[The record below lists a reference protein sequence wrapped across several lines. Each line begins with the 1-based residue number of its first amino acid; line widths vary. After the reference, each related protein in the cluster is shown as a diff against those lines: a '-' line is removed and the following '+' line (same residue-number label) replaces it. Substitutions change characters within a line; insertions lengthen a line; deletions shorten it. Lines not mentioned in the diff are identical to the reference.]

1 MTDALEDRMRAEAV
15 CELADALDC
24 LVASVAHDVRC
35 AELLCERDPAG
46 VPAEDDDPLR
56 AKTAGG
62 DYAAQPNRAVADNG
76 HSLSWADPGGQ
87 SRVVACRHHVGEGEE
102 RRHQRVVFADRQN
115 DERPVGLR
123 NTHRLA
129 LPSVDAVPGP
139 PAAVQARSLQSLLA
153 EDAAAVRPRERCD
166 DRVADRD
173 GADVGADGL
182 DDADELVAHALTGL
196 AGLHLAVGPEVAAAD
211 AGAGDADEGVGRFD
225 DAGVRHV
232 LDADVAGAV
241 HDSCAHR
248 DLPRASSRLELI
260 ESE

>member
-115 DERPVGLR
+115 D
-123 NTHRLA
+123 
-129 LPSVDAVPGP
+129 
-139 PAAVQARSLQSLLA
+139 
-153 EDAAAVRPRERCD
+153 

-211 AGAGDADEGVGRFD
+211 AGAGDVDE
-225 DAGVRHV
+225 
-232 LDADVAGAV
+232 
-241 HDSCAHR
+241 
-248 DLPRASSRLELI
+248 
-260 ESE
+260 